1 MFSSKIL
8 ERGYDYW
15 AEGLVSDVLST
26 EDGYEAIVSG
36 SYNYEVEII
45 VDDDEVLEMYCDC
58 PYAEEGRYCKHM
70 AAVLYELTNQCMAAG
85 ILIPHVSGKKKG
97 HTESRNEGYTEFINL
112 RNRK

>member
-45 VDDDEVLEMYCDC
+45 VDDDEVLEMYC
-58 PYAEEGRYCKHM
+58 
-70 AAVLYELTNQCMAAG
+70 
-85 ILIPHVSGKKKG
+85 
-97 HTESRNEGYTEFINL
+97 
-112 RNRK
+112 